1 MIPEDLYKK
10 LIYLNSLEYGEKEGE
25 HEEEKL
31 NLLRESIN
39 NFDSYTKGDA
49 YWILDGIWGIEQ
61 ECLDLA
67 KEYHAL
73 YEELNRLRHDKWGDD
88 CEP

>member
-10 LIYLNSLEYGEKEGE
+10 LINLSGLDYGEKEGE

-31 NLLRESIN
+31 NLLREAIN

-61 ECLDLA
+61 THLTYAE
-67 KEYHAL
+67 EYHKL
-73 YEELNRLRHDKWGDD
+73 YEELNKKRHEKWGED